1 MQSKLKDSLFFIAFV
16 CGHKDTTIFV
26 ITKIVIYLYR
36 KYLDY
41 YCARAQK
48 TMSKTMNTPERI
60 RIKDIAKMA
69 DVSVGTVDRVIHGR
83 SGVSEPSRKRVEEIL
98 EKLNYQPNMYASA
111 LASNKKYAFAC
122 LLPQHETGEYWTE
135 VESGIHEALTT
146 YSDFNITVKLR
157 YYDPYDYRSFAREAR
172 SIVEMP
178 PDGVL
183 FAPTAPQYTTPFTDE
198 LEKLDIPYI
207 YIDSNIKDVPPLAF
221 FGQNSRQSGYFA
233 ARMLMLLARD
243 EKEIVI
249 FRKIHEGIVGSNQQE
264 NREIGFRQYMEEYH
278 PSCTI
283 LELDLHAER
292 NDEDNEMLDELF
304 RTHPTVKNGITFNS
318 KVYIVGEYLQSHGK
332 KDFNLI
338 GYDLLER
345 NVTCLKEGSVS
356 FLIAQQPELQ
366 GFNGIKALCDHL
378 IFKKEV
384 TCINYM
390 PIDLLTVET
399 IDYYHSK

>member
-26 ITKIVIYLYR
+26 ITEIVIYLYR

-83 SGVSEPSRKRVEEIL
+83 SGVSEASRKRVEEIL

-122 LLPQHETGEYWTE
+122 LLPQHEAGEYWTE

-172 SIVEMP
+172 SIVEMT

-207 YIDSNIKDVPPLAF
+207 YIDSNIKEAPALSF
-221 FGQNSRQSGYFA
+221 FGQNSHQSGYFA
-233 ARMLMLLARD
+233 ARMLMLLAGED
-243 EKEIVI
+243 AQEIVI
-249 FRKIHEGIVGSNQQE
+249 FRKINEGIVGSNQQE
-264 NREIGFRQYMEEYH
+264 RREIGFREYMREHH
-278 PSCTI
+278 PGCRI
-283 LELDLHAER
+283 WELDLHAKR
-292 NDEDNEMLDELF
+292 DGEDAQMLDDFF
-304 RTHPTVKNGITFNS
+304 RAHPTVKNGITFNS
-318 KVYIVGEYLQSHGK
+318 KAYIIGEYLQRHRK
-332 KDFNLI
+332 TDFNLM
-338 GYDLLER
+338 GYDLLKR
-345 NVTCLKEGSVS
+345 NVDCLKEGSIF
-356 FLIAQQPELQ
+356 FLIAQQPTLQLRRHQSAVRPPDSEKRNRKGELH
-366 GFNGIKALCDHL
+366 AD
-378 IFKKEV
+378 
-384 TCINYM
+384 
-390 PIDLLTVET
+390 
-399 IDYYHSK
+399 